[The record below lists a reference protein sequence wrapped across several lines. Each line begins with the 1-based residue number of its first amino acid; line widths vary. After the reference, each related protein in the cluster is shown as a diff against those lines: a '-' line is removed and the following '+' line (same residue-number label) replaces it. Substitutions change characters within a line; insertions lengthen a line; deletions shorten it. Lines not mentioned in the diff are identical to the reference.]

1 MKRTDPD
8 RLYITIR
15 TDIFGRARGAYDAIV
30 AFDLSVMSCLWTRVK
45 DVEAGLSARRGGGRE
60 GREANEGERE
70 EAAKGEIKG
79 KKRCRQECEGKKK
92 MIG

>member
-70 EAAKGEIKG
+70 EAAERGD
-79 KKRCRQECEGKKK
+79 KREEEV
-92 MIG
+92 